1 MAETVESLAD
11 SQWRQRLAAFADAL
25 IPGGA
30 GMPSA
35 SAAGVHKAG
44 IDRALACRPDL
55 RELVTGVIGVDAEP
69 CEALNRLQAE
79 ELGVFNRFAVTIAG
93 IYFMNPNVRRLVGY
107 PGDAPQRKRAKP
119 GEAEEYLKD
128 GILDPVIERGPIY
141 RPTPTRLAGG

>member
-1 MAETVESLAD
+1 MAETVETLAE
-11 SQWRQRLAAFADAL
+11 SQWRQRLAALADAL

-35 SAAGVHKAG
+35 SAAGVHEAG

-55 RELVTGVIGVDAEP
+55 RELFTDVIGVDAKP
-69 CEALNRLQAE
+69 REALDRLRAE
-79 ELGVFNRFAVTIAG
+79 EPGVFDRFAVTIAG
-93 IYFMNPNVRRLVGY
+93 IYFMNPDVRRLVGY
-107 PGDAPQRKRAKP
+107 PGDAPQRKRARP

-141 RPTPTRLAGG
+141 RPTPS

>member
-1 MAETVESLAD
+1 MAETVESLAE

-35 SAAGVHKAG
+35 CAAGVHEAG

-55 RELVTGVIGVDAEP
+55 RELVSGVIGVDAEP
-69 CEALNRLQAE
+69 REALKRLRAE
-79 ELGVFNRFAVTIAG
+79 QPGVFDRFAVTIAG
-93 IYFMNPNVRRLVGY
+93 IYFMNPDVRRLVGY
-107 PGDAPQRKRAKP
+107 PGDAPQRKRARP
-119 GEAEEYLKD
+119 GEAEAYLKD

-141 RPTPTRLAGG
+141 RPTPTR

>member
-1 MAETVESLAD
+1 MAETVESAGE

-30 GMPSA
+30 GLPSA
-35 SAAGVHKAG
+35 SAADVHEAG
-44 IDRALACRPDL
+44 IDRTLDCRPDL
-55 RELVTGVIGVDAEP
+55 RELITSVISVTGEP
-69 CEALNRLQAE
+69 HEALKRLRAE
-79 ELGVFNRFAVTIAG
+79 QPDVFDSFAFTIAG
-93 IYFMNPNVRRLVGY
+93 IYFMNPEVRRLVGY

-141 RPTPTRLAGG
+141 RPTTT